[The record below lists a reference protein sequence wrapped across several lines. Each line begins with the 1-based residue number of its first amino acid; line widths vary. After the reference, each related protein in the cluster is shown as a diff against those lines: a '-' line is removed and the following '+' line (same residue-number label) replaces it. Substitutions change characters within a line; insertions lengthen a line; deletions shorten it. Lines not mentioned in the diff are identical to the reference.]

1 MKFNTRLLLFA
12 AIPALLFTTALSLSL
27 WGLQRSQTD
36 FRLYSEREQVI
47 AAGVAEMYA
56 QGLQTGQALRNII
69 LDPSNRKAY
78 DNLAQAQKDF
88 DRALETAT
96 AAAGGTALQS
106 GLAELPALRQQQATL
121 QRHLAELAPQDAA
134 AAIAL
139 LNGQETPVWRDLK
152 ARLLKLKEQ
161 ANQTARQ
168 TRQATQQQARQ
179 ILMVALGLAATALL
193 VSFLMFWLM
202 RNTVVH
208 TLGCDPAEARDA
220 LRRMADGDLDDGS
233 ENGIALPDEGLMG
246 ELHRTQRRL
255 RELVARVQ
263 QSTESIHTASRE
275 IAAGNL
281 DLSSRTE
288 QTAGSLQQAA
298 SAMEQ
303 LTGDVQRSA
312 DAARHANE
320 LANSAAEVAR
330 RGGAVVGKVVTTM
343 DEISRSSHKIGDII
357 GVIDGIAFQTNILAL
372 NAAVEAARAGE
383 QGRGFAVVAG
393 EVRSLAQRSAGAA
406 REIKSLIGRS
416 VEQVQGGSE
425 LVSEAG
431 STMQEILASVQR
443 VSEIV
448 GEISRSALQQSGEI
462 TQMHDSVH
470 QLDRMT
476 QQNAALV
483 EQSAA
488 SAESLRDQATQLATM
503 VGQFHLH
510 HEAPRRQ
517 AGLPA

>member
-12 AIPALLFTTALSLSL
+12 AIPALLFTTALALSL
-27 WGLQRSQTD
+27 WGLQRGQAD
-36 FRLYSEREQVI
+36 FRQYSEREQVI

-88 DRALETAT
+88 DQALDTAT
-96 AAAGGTALQS
+96 TAARGTVLQD
-106 GLAELPALRQQQATL
+106 GLAELPALRQHQATL
-121 QRHLAELAPQDAA
+121 QRKLAELAPQDTA

-161 ANQTARQ
+161 ANLSAER

-179 ILMVALGLAATALL
+179 ILMVALGLAAAALL
-193 VSFLMFWLM
+193 VSVVMFWLM
-202 RNTVVH
+202 RNTVSH

-220 LRRMADGDLDDGS
+220 LRRMADGDLDDG
-233 ENGIALPDEGLMG
+233 NRNNLPDEGLMG

-263 QSTESIHTASRE
+263 ASTESIHTASRE

-281 DLSSRTE
+281 DLSNRTE

-298 SAMEQ
+298 SAMEH

-312 DAARHANE
+312 DAARHAND
-320 LANSAAEVAR
+320 LATSAAEVAR
-330 RGGAVVGKVVTTM
+330 RGGEVVGKVVTTM

-393 EVRSLAQRSAGAA
+393 EVRNLAQRSAGAA

-425 LVSEAG
+425 LVSQAG
-431 STMQEILASVQR
+431 STMQEILASVER

-462 TQMHDSVH
+462 THMHDSVH

-488 SAESLRDQATQLATM
+488 SAESLRDQATQLASM

-510 HEAPRRQ
+510 QQGPGRLAT
-517 AGLPA
+517 LPA